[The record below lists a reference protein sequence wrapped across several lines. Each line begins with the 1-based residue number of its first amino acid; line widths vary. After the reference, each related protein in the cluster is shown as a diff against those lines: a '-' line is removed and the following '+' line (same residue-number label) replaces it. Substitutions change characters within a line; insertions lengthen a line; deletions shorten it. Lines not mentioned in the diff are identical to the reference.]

1 MISHG
6 GPYSYP
12 KASRCNQVDDYH
24 GVTVA
29 DPFRWLE
36 DPTSNQ
42 TTAWISAQ
50 NAFAQR
56 YLSGI
61 PGHDAIAD
69 RLKELIDYPRRGL
82 PWRQG
87 RRYFYY
93 ANSGMQNQHI
103 LYTASSPNGHN
114 ARAVIDLNSLSTD
127 GTVAMSAIAI
137 SWDGNTLAYA
147 LSSCGSDWQEWH
159 IRNIETGEDMP
170 ETLKWC
176 KVSQACWDASGKG
189 FYYYRYDEP
198 AQDGSGTSI
207 NINEKLYYHL
217 LGTQQKE
224 DILAYERPDHKDW
237 SFQCKVTGDGAYLVI
252 TTWSGTG
259 EGNHIFLQ
267 ELQTPDKPITELL
280 GDEGA
285 SYTFLGSFGCLFW
298 FQTTL
303 NAPRGRVISVDR
315 SKPVAD
321 HRRCIDVIPE
331 CKHSMESVDLLDH
344 KFVVR
349 YLQDAHSK
357 VKIFNTKGRFVQEI
371 KLPGR
376 GSVAGF
382 TGGERS
388 QIGYYVFESY
398 TTPRTIYRYNI
409 RTNESKLLFA
419 PAVTFSPA
427 DYSTKQVFYRS
438 KDGTIIPMFISYRKG
453 LKLDG
458 NNPTYLY
465 GYGGFFHSLT
475 PDFSTSTIAWMELGG
490 IYAIANLRGG
500 GEYGADWYAAG
511 TGLQKQNVFDDF
523 IAAADWLID
532 KKYTSTAKL
541 AIGGASNGGLLVGA
555 CLTQRPELFGCAV
568 PEVGVLDMLRYHL
581 FTIGWSW
588 KGDYGSSD
596 DAEEFAA
603 LLAYS
608 PLHNIKEGV
617 SYPPTLVLTALH
629 DDRVVPAHSF
639 KFTAALQAA
648 QAGSA
653 PVVIRIEDNAGH
665 GAGKPTAR
673 LIEEDADRW
682 AFILNALDALPATLK
697 SEKKA

>member
-1 MISHG
+1 M
-6 GPYSYP
+6 
-12 KASRCNQVDDYH
+12 
-24 GVTVA
+24 
-29 DPFRWLE
+29 
-36 DPTSNQ
+36 
-42 TTAWISAQ
+42 
-50 NAFAQR
+50 
-56 YLSGI
+56 
-61 PGHDAIAD
+61 
-69 RLKELIDYPRRGL
+69 
-82 PWRQG
+82 
-87 RRYFYY
+87 
-93 ANSGMQNQHI
+93 
-103 LYTASSPNGHN
+103 
-114 ARAVIDLNSLSTD
+114 
-127 GTVAMSAIAI
+127 
-137 SWDGNTLAYA
+137 
-147 LSSCGSDWQEWH
+147 
-159 IRNIETGEDMP
+159 
-170 ETLKWC
+170 
-176 KVSQACWDASGKG
+176 
-189 FYYYRYDEP
+189 
-198 AQDGSGTSI
+198 
-207 NINEKLYYHL
+207 
-217 LGTQQKE
+217 
-224 DILAYERPDHKDW
+224 
-237 SFQCKVTGDGAYLVI
+237 
-252 TTWSGTG
+252 
-259 EGNHIFLQ
+259 
-267 ELQTPDKPITELL
+267 
-280 GDEGA
+280 
-285 SYTFLGSFGCLFW
+285 
-298 FQTTL
+298 
-303 NAPRGRVISVDR
+303 
-315 SKPVAD
+315 
-321 HRRCIDVIPE
+321 
-331 CKHSMESVDLLDH
+331 LDH